1 MKTKI
6 AYFGMFTALALIFGY
21 VESLVPISFG
31 IPGVKLGLAN
41 LAVVIV
47 LYLMDVKSAYLL
59 SVLRIVLSGFLFG
72 NLFGI
77 LYSLAGGLLSLSVM
91 ILLKKTNAF
100 SVVGVSVAGAVCHN
114 IGQLIVATIV
124 LESVSIANY
133 LPVLMIAGII
143 TGFVIGIIALET
155 MKRLKKMKWYLVLD

>member
-155 MKRLKKMKWYLVLD
+155 MKRLKKMKW

>member
-31 IPGVKLGLAN
+31 IPGVKLGLSN

-47 LYLMDVKSAYLL
+47 LYLMDAKSAYLL
-59 SVLRIVLSGFLFG
+59 SILRIILSGFMFG

-91 ILLKKTNAF
+91 ILLKRTNAF
-100 SVVGVSVAGAVCHN
+100 SVVGLSVAGAVCHN

-124 LESVSIANY
+124 LESTSIANY
-133 LPVLMIAGII
+133 LPVLMIAGVL
-143 TGFVIGIIALET
+143 TGFVIGIIAMET
-155 MKRLKKMKWYLVLD
+155 MKRLKKMKW

>member
-47 LYLMDVKSAYLL
+47 LYMMDVKSAYLL

-155 MKRLKKMKWYLVLD
+155 MKRLKKMKW

>member
-133 LPVLMIAGII
+133 LPVLMVAGII

-155 MKRLKKMKWYLVLD
+155 MKRLKKMKW

>member
-1 MKTKI
+1 MSNKKMAI
-6 AYFGMFTALALIFGY
+6 LAILTALAL
-21 VESLVPISFG
+21 G
-31 IPGVKLGLAN
+31 IHVLEAQIPLPVQVQGVKLGLAN

-59 SVLRIVLSGFLFG
+59 SILRIVLSGFLFG

-133 LPVLMIAGII
+133 LPVLMVAGII

-155 MKRLKKMKWYLVLD
+155 MKRLKKMKW